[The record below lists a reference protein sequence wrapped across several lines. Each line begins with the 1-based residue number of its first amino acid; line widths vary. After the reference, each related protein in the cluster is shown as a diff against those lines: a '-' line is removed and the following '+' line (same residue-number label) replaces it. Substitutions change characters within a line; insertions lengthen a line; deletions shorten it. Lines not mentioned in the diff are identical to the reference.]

1 MFFFRIKY
9 LSYLIFSGHR
19 KGYGIHSPFVFDLVS
34 RIMRNKIDQDIV
46 LKIENIRKNNISDDR
61 IISVQDL
68 GGGSSRMKG
77 SIRRVSDIA
86 AYSAV
91 PRKYG
96 RLLSNMASEFGKPDI
111 IELGTSLGIST
122 LYLATACPESTVYT
136 IEGCPSTAEIAYEN
150 FQKAGIHNINL
161 ICGPFDDIIPELC
174 RKSVKPG
181 LVFIDGNHR
190 AEPTLKYFEQMVD
203 ISDRNTV
210 IIIDDIHSSYE
221 MEEAWTLIK
230 KNEKVTLTLDIYR
243 MGLVFLREGM
253 NRYNYVIKY

>member
-1 MFFFRIKY
+1 M
-9 LSYLIFSGHR
+9 FSGHR
-19 KGYGIHSPFVFDLVS
+19 KGHGIHSPFVFDLVS
-34 RIMRNKIDQDIV
+34 RVMRNKIDQDIV
-46 LKIENIRKNNISDDR
+46 LKIENMRKKNISDER

-68 GGGSSRMKG
+68 GGGSSRMK
-77 SIRRVSDIA
+77 SSLRRVSDIA

-122 LYLATACPESTVYT
+122 MYMATASPGSVVHT
-136 IEGCPSTAEIAYEN
+136 IEGCPSTAEIAKEN
-150 FQKAGIHNINL
+150 FEYAGINNVHLIN
-161 ICGPFDDIIPELC
+161 GSFDDIIPEL
-174 RKSVKPG
+174 RKKSVKPG

-190 AEPTLKYFEQMVD
+190 KEPTLKYFEEMAD
-203 ISDRNTV
+203 LSDKNNV
-210 IIIDDIHSSYE
+210 IIIDDIHISEE

-230 KNEKVTLTLDIYR
+230 KHKKVTLTVDIFR
-243 MGLVFLREGM
+243 MGFVFFREGM

>member
-1 MFFFRIKY
+1 M
-9 LSYLIFSGHR
+9 FSGHR
-19 KGYGIHSPFVFDLVS
+19 KGHGIHSPFVFDLVS
-34 RIMRNKIDQDIV
+34 RVMRNKIDQDIV
-46 LKIENIRKNNISDDR
+46 LKIENMRKKNISDDR

-68 GGGSSRMKG
+68 GGGSSRMK
-77 SIRRVSDIA
+77 SSLRRVSDIA

-122 LYLATACPESTVYT
+122 MYMATASPGSVVHT
-136 IEGCPSTAEIAYEN
+136 IEGCPSTAEIAKEN
-150 FQKAGIHNINL
+150 FEYAGINNVHLIN
-161 ICGPFDDIIPELC
+161 GSFDDIIPEL
-174 RKSVKPG
+174 RKKSVKPG

-190 AEPTLKYFEQMVD
+190 KEPTLKYFEEMAD
-203 ISDRNTV
+203 LSDKNNV
-210 IIIDDIHSSYE
+210 IIIDDIHISEE

-230 KNEKVTLTLDIYR
+230 KHKKVTLTVDIFR
-243 MGLVFLREGM
+243 MGFVFFREGM

>member
-1 MFFFRIKY
+1 MFFLRIKY
-9 LSYLIFSGHR
+9 MGYLMFSGHR
-19 KGYGIHSPFVFDLVS
+19 KGHGIHSPFVFDLVS

-46 LKIENIRKNNISDDR
+46 LMIENIRKKNISDDR

-77 SIRRVSDIA
+77 NLRKVSDIA
-86 AYSAV
+86 AYTAV

-122 LYLATACPESTVYT
+122 LYMATACPESKIYT
-136 IEGCPSTAEIAYEN
+136 IEGCPATAEIAYEN
-150 FQKAGIHNINL
+150 FQKAGIQNINL
-161 ICGPFDDIIPELC
+161 IRGSFDDTIPELR

-181 LVFIDGNHR
+181 LVFIDGNHK
-190 AEPTLKYFEQMVD
+190 AEPTLKYFGEITD
-203 ISDRNTV
+203 LSERNTV

-221 MEEAWTLIK
+221 MEEAWTLIRK
-230 KNEKVTLTLDIYR
+230 HEKVTLTVDIFR
-243 MGLVFLREGM
+243 MGLIFFREGM

>member
-1 MFFFRIKY
+1 M
-9 LSYLIFSGHR
+9 FSGHR
-19 KGYGIHSPFVFDLVS
+19 KGHGIHSPFVFDLVS

-46 LKIENIRKNNISDDR
+46 LKIENIRKKNISDDR

-68 GGGSSRMKG
+68 GGGSSRMKN
-77 SIRRVSDIA
+77 SLRRVSDIA

-122 LYLATACPESTVYT
+122 MYMATASPGSVVHT
-136 IEGCPSTAEIAYEN
+136 IEGCPSTAEIAKEN
-150 FQKAGIHNINL
+150 FEYAGINNVHLIN
-161 ICGPFDDIIPELC
+161 GSFDDTIPEL
-174 RKSVKPG
+174 RKKSVKPG

-190 AEPTLKYFEQMVD
+190 KEPTLKYFEEMAD
-203 ISDRNTV
+203 LSDKNSV
-210 IIIDDIHSSYE
+210 IIIDDIHISEE

-230 KNEKVTLTLDIYR
+230 KHKKVTLTVDIFR
-243 MGLVFLREGM
+243 MGFVFFRERM

>member
-1 MFFFRIKY
+1 MFFLRIKY
-9 LSYLIFSGHR
+9 LGYLMFSGHR
-19 KGYGIHSPFVFDLVS
+19 KGHGIHSPFVFDLVS
-34 RIMRNKIDQDIV
+34 RVMRNKIDQDIV
-46 LKIENIRKNNISDDR
+46 LKIENMRKKNISDDR

-68 GGGSSRMKG
+68 GGGSSRMK
-77 SIRRVSDIA
+77 SSLRRVSDIA

-122 LYLATACPESTVYT
+122 MYMATASPGSVVHT
-136 IEGCPSTAEIAYEN
+136 IEGCPSTAEIAKEN
-150 FQKAGIHNINL
+150 FEYAGINNVHLIN
-161 ICGPFDDIIPELC
+161 GSFDDIIPEL
-174 RKSVKPG
+174 RKKSVKPG

-190 AEPTLKYFEQMVD
+190 KEPTLKYFEEMAD
-203 ISDRNTV
+203 LSDKNNV
-210 IIIDDIHSSYE
+210 IIIDDIHISKE

-230 KNEKVTLTLDIYR
+230 KHKKATLTVDIFR
-243 MGLVFLREGM
+243 MGFVFFREGM